1 MDRVGR
7 ADVVGVNNPHETK
20 VFQVATDKEVGH
32 AFCPAGKTWIPPNV
46 RLWPKADTRGR
57 VLAPNSAIWKFSGL

>member
-46 RLWPKADTRGR
+46 RLWPKADIGMIF
-57 VLAPNSAIWKFSGL
+57 VNPLSSPEI